1 MKYNIR
7 TIMLWAVMLFTLPIS
22 AQINRI
28 SGTVSDEFG
37 GIPGIQVKELD
48 ANNRIVSSAITDA
61 NGNFNMVVKNQKNKL
76 VFHGMGYTD
85 KTFPINKTV
94 YKVNM
99 NEAVKVMKEAVIT
112 AKKKAATTGLDIPQR
127 EYAGAVSSMKM
138 DDLEGLAFESV
149 DQALQ
154 GQIAGLDIVANSG
167 NLGSGTTMRL
177 RGTTT
182 ITGNA
187 QPLIVVN
194 DHIFELPEDA
204 QQINFEDMDN
214 EEQFST
220 LLNVNTDDIESI
232 TVLKDAAS
240 AAKWGVKGAN
250 GVIEI
255 KLRRG
260 HRGPTQVNFSYKF
273 TGTWQPDGYKM
284 LDGDGYTMMQKEA
297 FFNPTQMKTEIPEL
311 DYNTELPYIYN
322 HFSHNTDWLDAVKR
336 FGKEHR
342 YYITLQGG
350 GEKATFRIGAGYN
363 KSTGSIIGQKMNQ
376 FTESTTLDYN
386 VSDRIQFRATMN
398 MTFTTNHKNNEYN
411 WNGGKTTILDRAYNA
426 MPNMSI
432 YEYDAMGNPT
442 GNYFN
447 MLPLAAYWSHV
458 STGSKANDGTMTSWE
473 LRDMYTNGNPVARA
487 MLAWWK
493 MKQYNLTPQ
502 FDVTYKL
509 LGKDSDHHQLNYVG
523 DVQLNIYNTSDEKY
537 VPAEL
542 HTMPWV
548 WGGDNN
554 ASLTSNE
561 RNRLS
566 NNEYKSLEF
575 TTRHDLRY
583 YSHFKNT
590 DHSLSALAR
599 FEMATGSSSRQ
610 DLGLWNVPDGIT
622 DPTVVAL
629 MESAGA
635 SNNEWRSH
643 SFFEQVHYSY
653 KSKYSVDAS
662 LRTDGRTDF
671 GRAHKYGTF
680 PSVGARWNISD
691 EKFMEKT
698 RKIISMLAF
707 RPTWGITGNTGGAGG
722 NQYNKYYS
730 AGYYNGHTVV
740 APANLSLPE
749 LRWEKTQQWNLGFNL
764 GLLDDLLTF
773 EFEVYNKKT
782 TDLLMGGGLGKQRI
796 SSANGF
802 SVLDWVNAGEM
813 RNKGWELNGS
823 TAKFAKVG
831 KFSMRLRGNVSQ
843 NFNEVTEMDPLLLE
857 EINGSIT
864 WNPTNHA
871 YQKRVQVHNALG
883 SIYGLKS
890 KGVYRYDY
898 NHNGYDNATFKAYGY
913 AESVPY
919 IGADGKRAFR
929 NAQTADEAAAM
940 GDGWHYSYDESRK
953 DDDKWYRDYAIN
965 TAAAAARRGEN
976 ATCPLAY
983 DAQGNLLTDAK
994 GNPLPMYYCYSE
1006 GSRYQFQGGD
1016 AIYEDINHDG
1026 SIDRYDV
1033 VYLGNSNPKLY
1044 GGFGINLYY
1053 GRFELNASFNFRM
1066 GSNILNL
1073 AKAKYESM
1081 QAITNQSFATTW
1093 RWRKNGDITDIPRAL
1108 TGVNNFSSYNSLVS
1122 DRYLE
1127 SGNYL
1132 RLQYIQL
1139 KYNFDPAKLKK
1150 IGVRTCYLSATINN
1164 VFCWSK
1170 YTGVDPEVSVGG
1182 FGIAVDEMKTPR
1194 ARSFT
1199 CTLNVGF

>member
-1 MKYNIR
+1 MNKYIK
-7 TIMLWAVMLFTLPIS
+7 TIMLWAVILFSLPVS
-22 AQINRI
+22 AQISRI

-48 ANNRIVSSAITDA
+48 SNNRIVSSAITDA
-61 NGNFNMVVKNQKNKL
+61 NGNFTMVVKSQKNKL
-76 VFHGMGYTD
+76 VFHGMGYQD
-85 KTFPINKTV
+85 KTFQINKTV

-99 NEAVKVMKEAVIT
+99 AEAVKTLKDVVIT
-112 AKKKAATTGLDIPQR
+112 AKKKAPTTGLDIPQR

-182 ITGNA
+182 INGNA

-204 QQINFEDMDN
+204 QTIDFADMDN

-220 LLNVNTDDIESI
+220 LLNVNTEDIESI

-240 AAKWGVKGAN
+240 AAKWGVQGSN

-260 HRGPTQVNFSYKF
+260 RQGPTQVNFSYKF
-273 TGTWQPDGYKM
+273 NGTWQPDGYKM
-284 LDGDGYTMMQKEA
+284 LNGDGYTMMQKEA
-297 FFNPTQMKTEIPEL
+297 FFNPEQKATTIKEF
-311 DYNTELPYIYN
+311 DYDQQGSPYIFN
-322 HFSHNTDWLDAVKR
+322 HFSHNTDWLDAVKQ

-342 YYITLQGG
+342 YYVNLTGG

-376 FTESTTLDYN
+376 FTESTTLDYQ
-386 VSDRIQFRATMN
+386 VSDRIQFRATVN
-398 MTFTTNHKNNEYN
+398 MTFTDNHKNYGND
-411 WNGGKTTILDRAYNA
+411 ILSRAYNA

-447 MLPLAAYWSHV
+447 MFPLAANWGHS
-458 STGSKANDGTMTSWE
+458 STTGIKDIYGNYYNDGRHTSWE
-473 LRDMYTNGNPVARA
+473 LRDMFKNGNPVARA
-487 MLAWWK
+487 NDAWWL

-509 LGKDSDHHQLNYVG
+509 WGKNSDQHQLNYKG
-523 DVQLNIYNTSDEKY
+523 DVQLNIYNTSDDNY
-537 VPAEL
+537 CPSEL
-542 HTMPWV
+542 KTMPWV

-561 RNRLS
+561 RNVVS
-566 NNEYKSLEF
+566 NAEYKSLEF
-575 TTRHDLRY
+575 TTRHELHY

-590 DHSLSALAR
+590 DHSLSGLVR

-610 DLGLWNVPDGIT
+610 EIDLWNVPDGIT

-629 MESAGA
+629 LDGA
-635 SNNEWRSH
+635 SATNNEWRRH
-643 SFFEQVHYSY
+643 SFYEQLHYSY
-653 KSKYSVDAS
+653 KSKYSVDVS
-662 LRTDGRTDF
+662 VRTDGRTDF
-671 GRAHKYGTF
+671 GRSHKYGTF
-680 PSVGARWNISD
+680 PSIGGRWNISD

-722 NQYNKYYS
+722 NQYNKYSS
-730 AGYYNGHTVV
+730 AGYYNGHSVV
-740 APANLSLPE
+740 RPVNLSLPE
-749 LRWEKTQQWNLGFNL
+749 LKWEKTQQWNLGFNL

-782 TDLLMGGGLGKQRI
+782 TDLLMGGLRI
-796 SSANGF
+796 PSANGF
-802 SVLDWVNAGEM
+802 STLGWTNDGVM

-823 TAKFAKVG
+823 TNKFAKIG
-831 KFSMRLRGNVSQ
+831 KFSMKLRGNVSQ
-843 NFNEVTEMDPLLLE
+843 NFNEVEEMNPLLLE
-857 EINGSIT
+857 DLNGSET
-864 WNPTNHA
+864 WNPTNFD
-871 YQKRVQVHNALG
+871 YQKRVQLHNALG
-883 SIYGLKS
+883 SIYGLRS
-890 KGVYRYDY
+890 LGVYRYDY
-898 NHNGYDNATFKAYGY
+898 NHNGYDNSSFKAYGY
-913 AESVPY
+913 AEVDHNGNICP
-919 IGADGKRAFR
+919 
-929 NAQTADEAAAM
+929 TADYARQF
-940 GDGWHYSYDESRK
+940 GTGYDG
-953 DDDKWYRDYAIN
+953 AGNPIN
-965 TAAAAARRGEN
+965 TAAAAERRGEN
-976 ATCPLAY
+976 STCPLAR
-983 DAQGNLLTDAK
+983 DAAGNLLTDAK
-994 GNPLPMYYCYSE
+994 GNPLKMYYCYSE
-1006 GSRYQFQGGD
+1006 GSRKEFQGGD

-1066 GSNILNL
+1066 GNQILNL
-1073 AKAKYESM
+1073 AKMRYESM
-1081 QAITNQSFATTW
+1081 TQITNQSYATTW
-1093 RWRKNGDITDIPRAL
+1093 RWRYNGQAPTDIPRAL
-1108 TGVNNFSSYNSLVS
+1108 TGVNGYLSYNSLVS
-1122 DRYLE
+1122 DRYVE
-1127 SGNYL
+1127 DGNYL

-1150 IGVRTCYLSATINN
+1150 LGVRTLYLSATINN
-1164 VFCWSK
+1164 VFCWTK
-1170 YTGVDPEVSVGG
+1170 YTGVDPEISPRG
-1182 FGIAVDEMKTPR
+1182 FGIAYDDSKTPKP
-1194 ARSFT
+1194 RSFT
-1199 CTLNVGF
+1199 CSVNLGF

>member
-1 MKYNIR
+1 
-7 TIMLWAVMLFTLPIS
+7 MLWAVVLFSLPVS
-22 AQINRI
+22 AQISRI

-37 GIPGIQVKELD
+37 GIPGIQVTERD

-61 NGNFNMVVKNQKNKL
+61 NGNYTMIIKNQKNKIL
-76 VFHGMGYTD
+76 FHGMGYNDQTRNVT
-85 KTFPINKTV
+85 KAVLN
-94 YKVNM
+94 VNM
-99 NEAVKVMKEAVIT
+99 SESVKVMKEAVIT
-112 AKKKAATTGLDIPQR
+112 AKKKSPTTGLDIPQR

-177 RGTTT
+177 RGTST

-194 DHIFELPEDA
+194 DHEFELPDDA
-204 QQINFEDMDN
+204 QQINFEDLDN

-220 LLNVNTDDIESI
+220 LLNVNTEDIESI

-240 AAKWGVKGAN
+240 AAKWGVKGSN

-260 HRGPTQVNFSYKF
+260 KRGPTQVNFSYKF
-273 TGTWQPDGYKM
+273 NGTWQPDGYKM
-284 LDGDGYTMMQKEA
+284 LNGDGYTMMQKEA
-297 FFNPTQMKTEIPEL
+297 FFNPTQLPTSIPEF
-311 DYNTELPYIYN
+311 DYNMSKRWIYK
-322 HFSHNTDWLDAVKR
+322 HYSANTDWLKAVKQ

-342 YYITLQGG
+342 YYINLTGG
-350 GEKATFRIGAGYN
+350 GEKAQFRIGAGYN
-363 KSTGSIIGQKMNQ
+363 KSTGSIIGQKMDQ
-376 FTESTTLDYN
+376 FTESTTLDYQ
-386 VSDRIQFRATMN
+386 VSDRIQFRATVN
-398 MTFTTNHKNNEYN
+398 MTFTSNHKNYGND
-411 WNGGKTTILDRAYNA
+411 ILDRAYRA
-426 MPNMSI
+426 MPNMEI
-432 YEYDAMGNPT
+432 YEKDGNNQYT

-447 MLPLAAYWSHV
+447 MFPLAANWGHS
-458 STGSKANDGTMTSWE
+458 STSGRTADPIGRETSYE
-473 LRDMYTNGNPVARA
+473 LRQMFVNGNPVARA
-487 MLAWWK
+487 NLAWWK

-509 LGKDSDHHQLNYVG
+509 WGKDNDQHQLNYKG
-523 DVQLNIYNTSDEKY
+523 DVQLNIYNTSDEKFA
-537 VPAEL
+537 PSEL
-542 HTMPWV
+542 HPMPWV

-554 ASLTSNE
+554 ASLLSNE
-561 RNRLS
+561 RNVVS

-575 TTRHDLRY
+575 STRHELHY
-583 YSHFKNT
+583 YSHFKNS
-590 DHSLSALAR
+590 DHSLSGMAR
-599 FEMATGSSSRQ
+599 FEMKTGSSSTQ
-610 DLGLWNVPDGIT
+610 TLGLWNVPYGIT

-629 MESAGA
+629 LDASSA

-643 SFFEQVHYSY
+643 SFYEQLHYSY
-653 KSKYSVDAS
+653 KSKYSVDIS
-662 LRTDGRTDF
+662 VRTDGSTAF
-671 GRAHKYGTF
+671 GRGHKYGTF
-680 PSVGARWNISD
+680 PSFGARWNISD

-698 RKIISMLAF
+698 SKIISMLAF
-707 RPTWGITGNTGGAGG
+707 RPTWGITGYTGQAAG
-722 NQYNKYYS
+722 NQYNKYSS
-730 AGYYNGHTVV
+730 AGYYNGHSVV
-740 APANLSLPE
+740 RPDNLSLTE

-764 GLLDDLLTF
+764 GLLRDLLTF

-782 TDLLMGGGLGKQRI
+782 TDLLMSNLRI
-796 SSANGF
+796 PSANGF
-802 SVLDWVNAGEM
+802 SSMNWTNAGTM

-831 KFSMRLRGNVSQ
+831 KFAIKLRGNVSQ
-843 NFNEVTEMDPLLLE
+843 NFNEVEEMDPLILE
-857 EINGSIT
+857 ELNGSET
-864 WNPTNHA
+864 WNPTNFS

-883 SIYGLKS
+883 SIYGLKF

-913 AESVPY
+913 AESVP
-919 IGADGKRAFR
+919 DGNGGYR
-929 NAQTADEAAAM
+929 NAINADEANAY
-940 GDGWHYSYDESRK
+940 GDGWHYSQRADGS
-953 DDDKWYRDYAIN
+953 WYKADAIN

-976 ATCPLAY
+976 SSCPLAF

-994 GNPLPMYYCYSE
+994 GNPLAMYYCYSE

-1053 GRFELNASFNFRM
+1053 GKFELNASFNFRM
-1066 GSNILNL
+1066 GNQILNL
-1073 AKAKYESM
+1073 AKSHYESM
-1081 QAITNQSFATTW
+1081 TEITNQSYATTW
-1093 RWRKNGDITDIPRAL
+1093 RWRKNGDITEIPRAL
-1108 TGVNNFSSYNSLVS
+1108 TAVNNFKSYNSLVS
-1122 DRYLE
+1122 DRNVE
-1127 SGNYL
+1127 DGDYL

-1139 KYNFDPAKLKK
+1139 RYNFDPAKLKK
-1150 IGVRTCYLSATINN
+1150 IGVRSLSLSATINN
-1164 VFCWSK
+1164 VFCLSK
-1170 YTGVDPEVSVGG
+1170 YTGVDPEVSVGR
-1182 FGIAVDEMKTPR
+1182 FGIAVDNSKTPR

-1199 CTLNVGF
+1199 CSANLGF